1 MAKTLFDKVWDS
13 HVIEKIKDGPDVLFI
28 DRHFIHE
35 VTSPVAFVGLKKRN
49 LKVKIFFLLPL
60 NPLLLNLYLFYQ

>member
-35 VTSPVAFVGLKKRN
+35 VTSPVAFVGLKNRG
-49 LKVKIFFLLPL
+49 LKAVSYTHLRAHET
-60 NPLLLNLYLFYQ
+60 